1 MEWFLLIYQECTAK
15 SWTRRKSALRIMDSP
30 LDVNTGKSM
39 VKSVLV
45 VDDEQN
51 FVNLL
56 DWYLS
61 KRGYEVRTALN
72 GDEALKLVEKDSPDL
87 ALLDIRMGPVSGLSL
102 LGEIKQRWPEIA
114 VIMMTAY
121 PTNDSRSQAFGRG
134 AFAYFTKPVD
144 LQELLETIHR
154 LE

>member
-1 MEWFLLIYQECTAK
+1 MDNLLTVSTE
-15 SWTRRKSALRIMDSP
+15 
-30 LDVNTGKSM
+30 KSM

-56 DWYLS
+56 DWFLS

-72 GDEALKLVEKDSPDL
+72 GDEALDLVEKASPDL

-102 LGEIKQRWPEIA
+102 LGELKQRRPEIT

-121 PTNDSRSQAFGRG
+121 PTSESRSQAFGKG
-134 AFAYFTKPVD
+134 AFAYLTKPVD
-144 LQELLETIHR
+144 LQELLNTIHGLSR
-154 LE
+154 ALTDSRRTSAG

>member
-1 MEWFLLIYQECTAK
+1 
-15 SWTRRKSALRIMDSP
+15 
-30 LDVNTGKSM
+30 M

-56 DWYLS
+56 DWFLS

-72 GDEALKLVEKDSPDL
+72 GDEALKLVEKTSPDL

-102 LGEIKQRWPEIA
+102 LDEMKQRWPDIT

-121 PTNDSRSQAFGRG
+121 PTSDSRSQAFGKG
-134 AFAYFTKPVD
+134 AVAYFTKPMD
-144 LQELLETIHR
+144 LEELLKTIHG
-154 LE
+154 LSNSSE

>member
-1 MEWFLLIYQECTAK
+1 
-15 SWTRRKSALRIMDSP
+15 
-30 LDVNTGKSM
+30 M

-56 DWYLS
+56 DWFLS

-72 GDEALKLVEKDSPDL
+72 GDEALKLVEKASPDL

-102 LGEIKQRWPEIA
+102 LGEMKQRWPDIT

-121 PTNDSRSQAFGRG
+121 PTSDSRSQAFGKG
-134 AFAYFTKPVD
+134 AVAYFTKPMD
-144 LQELLETIHR
+144 LEELLKTIHG
-154 LE
+154 LSDSAG

>member
-1 MEWFLLIYQECTAK
+1 M
-15 SWTRRKSALRIMDSP
+15 
-30 LDVNTGKSM
+30 GKSI
-39 VKSVLV
+39 LV

-56 DWYLS
+56 DWFLS

-72 GDEALKLVEKDSPDL
+72 GDEALKLVENASPDV

-102 LGEIKQRWPEIA
+102 LSEIKQRRPEIT

-121 PTNDSRSQAFGRG
+121 PTSDSRSQAFGKG

-144 LQELLETIHR
+144 LQELLKTIHG
-154 LE
+154 LS

>member
-1 MEWFLLIYQECTAK
+1 
-15 SWTRRKSALRIMDSP
+15 
-30 LDVNTGKSM
+30 M

-56 DWYLS
+56 DWFLS

-72 GDEALKLVEKDSPDL
+72 GDEALKLVEKACPDV

-102 LGEIKQRWPEIA
+102 LGEMKQRRPEMA

-121 PTNDSRSQAFGRG
+121 PTSDSRNQAFGKG

-144 LQELLETIHR
+144 LQELLKTIHG
-154 LE
+154 LS

>member
-1 MEWFLLIYQECTAK
+1 MRFDECVMDN
-15 SWTRRKSALRIMDSP
+15 LRTVS
-30 LDVNTGKSM
+30 TEKTM

-56 DWYLS
+56 DWFLS

-72 GDEALKLVEKDSPDL
+72 GDEALDLVEQTSPDL

-102 LGEIKQRWPEIA
+102 LSEIKQRRPEIT

-121 PTNDSRSQAFGRG
+121 PTSESRSQALGKG

-144 LQELLETIHR
+144 LQELLNTIHGLSSTLADIEQDEHR
-154 LE
+154 

>member
-15 SWTRRKSALRIMDSP
+15 SWTRRNSALRIMDSP

-72 GDEALKLVEKDSPDL
+72 GDEALKLVEKRFS
-87 ALLDIRMGPVSGLSL
+87 RLS
-102 LGEIKQRWPEIA
+102 
-114 VIMMTAY
+114 VT
-121 PTNDSRSQAFGRG
+121 
-134 AFAYFTKPVD
+134 
-144 LQELLETIHR
+144 
-154 LE
+154 

>member
-1 MEWFLLIYQECTAK
+1 M
-15 SWTRRKSALRIMDSP
+15 
-30 LDVNTGKSM
+30 GKSI
-39 VKSVLV
+39 LV

-56 DWYLS
+56 DWFLS

-72 GDEALKLVEKDSPDL
+72 GDEALKLVESASPDV

-102 LGEIKQRWPEIA
+102 LSEIKQRRPEIT

-121 PTNDSRSQAFGRG
+121 PTSDSRSQAFGKG

-144 LQELLETIHR
+144 LQELLKTIHG
-154 LE
+154 LS